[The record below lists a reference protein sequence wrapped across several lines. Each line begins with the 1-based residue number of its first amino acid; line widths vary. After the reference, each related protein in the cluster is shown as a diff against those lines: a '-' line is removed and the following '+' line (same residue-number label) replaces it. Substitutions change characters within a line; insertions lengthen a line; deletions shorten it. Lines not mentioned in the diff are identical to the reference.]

1 MDFRDFIARV
11 KGAVTTVYRRHR
23 TATDRGTIPRDQA
36 SRSVLRSIRH
46 NEFVQSI
53 PFLLPTLVMIGW
65 FIYGAIVWNLVISLT
80 DFQGFGTPSY
90 GELDAEQYIRAIN
103 DPSLLAAARNTFAL
117 LVAFTVLC
125 LVVGLVLAILLDQEI
140 RFRGTIRLI
149 YLFPFSLS
157 FIVTAQ
163 VWLWLYNY
171 SNGLVNTT
179 IRAVGLPTPHW
190 IGDPGVVL
198 AAIIIAL
205 VWQFSGYAM
214 VVYLAGLRSIPT
226 AHFEAAKVDGAST
239 ASIYRRIILPQL
251 SASTVSASVVL
262 MVFAL
267 KAFDFLYALFGSYQ
281 PQKGA
286 DILATKMVREAFR
299 SQEWAYGAAI
309 AIILFLLAMSV
320 ISPYLY
326 SQYRKGEL

>member
-1 MDFRDFIARV
+1 MDLSDFLAKV
-11 KGAVTTVYRRHR
+11 KGTVTDGRPERPADDQR
-23 TATDRGTIPRDQA
+23 PMTDSRGTR
-36 SRSVLRSIRH
+36 SRLRAIQQHPFIR
-46 NEFVQSI
+46 SI
-53 PFLLPTLVMIGW
+53 PFLLPTVVLIGW
-65 FIYGAIVWNLVISLT
+65 FIYGAIIWNLVISLT
-80 DFQGFGTPSY
+80 DFEGFGTPSY
-90 GELDAEQYIRAIN
+90 TDLDLEQYLRAIN
-103 DPSLLAAARNTFAL
+103 DPGLLAAARNTFVL

-125 LVVGLVLAILLDQEI
+125 LVVGLALAILLDQEI

-171 SNGLVNTT
+171 TNGLVNTT
-179 IRAVGLPTPHW
+179 IRAVGLPAPHW
-190 IGDPGVVL
+190 IGNPNLVL

-226 AHFEAAKVDGAST
+226 AHFEAARVDGAST
-239 ASIYRRIILPQL
+239 ASIYRRIVLPQL
-251 SASTVSASVVL
+251 RASTVSASVVL

-267 KAFDFLYALFGSYQ
+267 KAFDFIYALFGSYQ

-309 AIILFLLAMSV
+309 AIILFLLAMAV

-326 SQYRKGEL
+326 SQYQRGDL

>member
-1 MDFRDFIARV
+1 MDFSEILRRLQDAATSGDRQQPEME
-11 KGAVTTVYRRHR
+11 GATVTRR
-23 TATDRGTIPRDQA
+23 Q
-36 SRSVLRSIRH
+36 SSQSVLQTLRRNQFI
-46 NEFVQSI
+46 QSL

-80 DFQGFGTPSY
+80 DFEGFGTPSY
-90 GELDAEQYIRAIN
+90 AELDLEQYVRALN
-103 DPSLLAAARNTFAL
+103 DPGLLAAARNTFVL

-125 LVVGLVLAILLDQEI
+125 LVVGLGLAILLDQEI

-171 SNGLVNTT
+171 SNGVVNTT
-179 IRAVGLPTPHW
+179 IRAIGLPAPHW
-190 IGDPGVVL
+190 IGDPSLVL
-198 AAIIIAL
+198 GAIIIAL

-239 ASIYRRIILPQL
+239 TSIYRRIILPQL
-251 SASTVSASVVL
+251 RASTVSASVVL

-267 KAFDFLYALFGSYQ
+267 KAFDFIYALFGSYQ

-309 AIILFLLAMSV
+309 AIILFLLAMAV

-326 SQYRKGEL
+326 TQYRRNEL

>member
-1 MDFRDFIARV
+1 MTLRDFIARV
-11 KGAVTTVYRRHR
+11 KRAVTTIYRRQR
-23 TATDRGTIPRDQA
+23 KATDGGTLTSTRS
-36 SRSVLRSIRH
+36 SRTLLGSIRH
-46 NEFVQSI
+46 NEFIQSI

-65 FIYGAIVWNLVISLT
+65 FIYGAIIWNLVISLT

-90 GELDAEQYIRAIN
+90 EELDLEQYVRAIH
-103 DPSLLAAARNTFAL
+103 DPGLLAAARNTFVL
-117 LVAFTVLC
+117 LLAFTVLC
-125 LVVGLVLAILLDQEI
+125 LVVGLGLAILLDQEI

-179 IRAVGLPTPHW
+179 IRAVGLPAPHW
-190 IGDPGVVL
+190 IGNPKIVL
-198 AAIIIAL
+198 TAIIIAL

-239 ASIYRRIILPQL
+239 IRIYQRIILPQL
-251 SASTVSASVVL
+251 RASTVSASVVL

-267 KAFDFLYALFGSYQ
+267 KAFDFIYALFGSYQ

-309 AIILFLLAMSV
+309 AIILFLLAMAV

-326 SQYRKGEL
+326 SQYRRGKL